1 MSRPPKRANS
11 PRKLTAPELLDY
23 ALRSLSARAQ
33 SAGEL
38 RQKLDRRAEQAS
50 DVAAVLARLK
60 ESGFLD
66 DRKYAEAIAASRLEN
81 QGLGKA
87 RVLNDLRKR
96 RVAPAIA
103 SNAVEKTYSETDEL
117 ELIEVFLRRKYRTVN
132 FTEFLAE
139 PKNLASAYR
148 RLRTAGFGSAN
159 SVRVLKRFAREPE
172 MLDGLEDE
180 ESGERGGL
188 D

>member
-1 MSRPPKRANS
+1 VRRETKRADS
-11 PRKLTAPELLDY
+11 PKKLDAAGLLEY
-23 ALRSLSARAQ
+23 AFRSLSARAQ

-38 RQKLDRRAEQAS
+38 RQKLDRRAAEAG

-87 RVLNDLRKR
+87 RVLRDLRRK
-96 RVAPAIA
+96 RVAGGIA
-103 SNAVEKTYSETDEL
+103 SSAVEKTYEETDEL
-117 ELIEVFLRRKYRTVN
+117 ALIEAYLRRKYRSVD

-139 PKNLASAYR
+139 PRNLAAAYR

-159 SVRVLKRFAREPE
+159 SVLVLKRFAREPE
-172 MLDGLEDE
+172 ALDGLEDE
-180 ESGERGGL
+180 EAGERGFE
-188 D
+188 

>member
-1 MSRPPKRANS
+1 MRRQINRSNS
-11 PRKLTAPELLDY
+11 PKKLAAAELLEY

-38 RQKLDRRAEQAS
+38 RQKLDRRAEQPG
-50 DVAAVLARLK
+50 DVAGVLARLK

-87 RVLNDLRKR
+87 RVLNDLRRK
-96 RVAPAIA
+96 RVAPTIA
-103 SNAVEKTYSETDEL
+103 ASAVEKTYGETDEL
-117 ELIEVFLRRKYRTVN
+117 ALIEAFLRRKYRSVD

-172 MLDGLEDE
+172 VLDGLADE
-180 ESGERGGL
+180 EG
-188 D
+188 